1 MFNSLGRTLPHRVTT
16 RQPQHHSHRCPSFQ
30 VQRKAPSSP
39 KSTPPLGHFEPQCTD
54 FANPTLAAI
63 RPPRVELPTVTPSA
77 ETQVQRITHLY
88 PPSSKKET
96 RLNLNY
102 PPYPTPIHFEG
113 ITRQT
118 SGSSDPTYQ
127 ALTLFSPRGF
137 SAATFC
143 SKAAR
148 PEK

>member
-1 MFNSLGRTLPHRVTT
+1 MFNSLGSTPSPPR
-16 RQPQHHSHRCPSFQ
+16 HHPPTAAPLAPMSAFTGST
-30 VQRKAPSSP
+30 KAPTSP
-39 KSTPPLGHFEPQCTD
+39 KSPPPLAHFESKSTD
-54 FANPTLAAI
+54 FTAPTLAAVK
-63 RPPRVELPTVTPSA
+63 PPRFELPTVTQSA
-77 ETQVQRITHLY
+77 ENQVQRITRLY

-102 PPYPTPIHFEG
+102 PTYPTPIHCAG

-127 ALTLFSPRGF
+127 ALTLFSPRAF